1 MHNRNN
7 VLRILAAFIIGIA
20 VGALAFWAVG
30 HSRNATVQII
40 EGYAWVNQDG
50 TAIALCPTENGE
62 ECEGYIIAGAM
73 WRENSGP
80 WNDTFPTCL
89 EPLTS
94 NNKVRMGVVEVAPRE
109 YTIGRTVVVWIEA
122 LD

>member
-1 MHNRNN
+1 MRNN
-7 VLRILAAFIIGIA
+7 NLRILAAFIIGIA
-20 VGALAFWAVG
+20 VGAVAFWAIG
-30 HSRNATVQII
+30 QSGNASVKVI
-40 EGYAWVNQDG
+40 EGYADVNQDG
-50 TAIALCPTENGE
+50 TAIGLCPTENGE
-62 ECEGYIIAGAM
+62 ESEGYIIAGAM
-73 WRENSGP
+73 WRESSGL

-94 NNKVRMGVVEVAPRE
+94 NNKVRMGVVEVAPGE